1 MIYIQKKSFL
11 DVPDVMQTRN
21 SETLELDVA
30 ISLPFFLVSARFFFF
45 HTDVGDINI
54 SLIVIQI
61 LNPKIQYSAIQG
73 NHNYESRFVSRL
85 SSNAAIWGFGFN

>member
-1 MIYIQKKSFL
+1 
-11 DVPDVMQTRN
+11 MQTRN

-30 ISLPFFLVSARFFFF
+30 ISLPFFLVSARFFF

-61 LNPKIQYSAIQG
+61 LNPKIQYNAIQG
-73 NHNYESRFVSRL
+73 NHNKQSRFVSRL